1 MSNDS
6 PKLRTIRSFVR
17 REGRMTDAQRHALEA
32 LWERYGVMAG
42 VDRLDLDTLFRRVA
56 SRHLE
61 IGFGMGDA
69 LCGMAQSHPENDYLG
84 IEVHRPGVGSF
95 MQKAHAMELN
105 NVRVICTD
113 AVEVLERMIP
123 DGALDAIYLFFPDP
137 WPKRR
142 HHKRRILTPVFAA
155 LIGGKLKPG
164 GHFHM
169 ATDWEDY
176 ARQMMEVMSA
186 VPGFANAAGPGQFSP
201 RPESRPLTKFERRGQ
216 RLGHG
221 IWDLVFVREDRPS
234 DDA

>member
-32 LWERYGVMAG
+32 LWEKYGVTAG
-42 VDRLDLDTLFRRVA
+42 AGRLDLDALFGRTA
-56 SRHLE
+56 PRHLE

-69 LCGMAQSHPENDYLG
+69 LCAMAQAYPEHDYLG

-95 MQKAHAMELN
+95 MQKARALELS
-105 NVRVICTD
+105 NVRMICAD
-113 AVEVLERMIP
+113 AVEVLGQMIP
-123 DGALDAIYLFFPDP
+123 DGALDAVYLFFPDP

-142 HHKRRILTPVFAA
+142 HHKRRILTPAFAA
-155 LIGGKLKPG
+155 LVARKLKPG
-164 GHFHM
+164 GRFHM

-186 VPGFANAAGPGQFSP
+186 MPGFTNAAGSGQFSP
-201 RPESRPLTKFERRGQ
+201 RPEYRPLTKFERRGQ

-221 IWDLVFVREDRPS
+221 IWDLVFARLQD
-234 DDA
+234 